1 MTILSDCQI
10 TLFVVQERGEAPK
23 EGEEETDYKLGSSK
37 PNPDRKVLFESDLYE
52 DEKGNVSISVSPVVL
67 AALRLLSSDTN
78 GLSLR
83 LGQGMSYWTGKDSR
97 KTQGYEFVYRDDVST
112 VPFLIVHNKAPCP
125 NLQVKTKYYLIVAFP
140 RHPHETP
147 KNASVCLESTKNDA
161 QILRDSLESGK
172 IKCQDLFLGKEEAAT
187 LLKQAVDSSYHIR
200 SQVTNLSIASRHIQ
214 SQREVNKI
222 NEQQKEKALLQNRM
236 TKNPTMTIVN
246 LVEEKAKHNM
256 INNVSVNPQLK
267 DNEIEVIAEDPGN
280 SLSLTADV
288 VALHPSSV
296 HSSSVT
302 AATMSTASVRC
313 KEKLQNYQSYF
324 TKFFNDPDL
333 AKQFYAGT
341 LPPNINDICA
351 RSSVMGHNVHK
362 MFNNKGQLVPN
373 WKDFIPPNMESFLRI
388 TANDLKETNHDQIT
402 PSSSYNTNPLQSNH
416 QANVM
421 SSHLSFNEQMAILEK
436 QIELS
441 RMRREERE
449 TEIRWIEAQDRRK
462 LKRKKE
468 TEDDNDDDFNDFN
481 DSTWRRG

>member
-10 TLFVVQERGEAPK
+10 TLFVVQERSEALK
-23 EGEEETDYKLGSSK
+23 EGEETDYSHCKLGSSK
-37 PNPDRKVLFESDLYE
+37 PNPDRKIFFESDLYE
-52 DEKGNVSISVSPVVL
+52 DEKGNVSISVSPVVS

-78 GLSLR
+78 GLSLH

-97 KTQGYEFVYRDDVST
+97 KTQGYELVYREDVST
-112 VPFLIVHNKAPCP
+112 VPYLIVHKAPCP

-140 RHPHETP
+140 KHPEETL

-161 QILRDSLESGK
+161 QILQDSLESGK
-172 IKCQDLFLGKEEAAT
+172 IKCQDLFLGKEEKAT

-200 SQVTNLSIASRHIQ
+200 SQVTNLSIASRHLQ

-222 NEQQKEKALLQNRM
+222 NQQQKEKALLHDRM

-246 LVEEKAKHNM
+246 LLDEKAKHNM

-267 DNEIEVIAEDPGN
+267 ENEIEVIAEDPGN

-302 AATMSTASVRC
+302 AATMSTASVRY

-333 AKQFYAGT
+333 AKQFYAGR
-341 LPPNINDICA
+341 LPPSINDICA

-362 MFNNKGQLVPN
+362 MFNKKGQLVPN
-373 WKDFIPPNMESFLRI
+373 WKDFILLRE
-388 TANDLKETNHDQIT
+388 N
-402 PSSSYNTNPLQSNH
+402 
-416 QANVM
+416 
-421 SSHLSFNEQMAILEK
+421 
-436 QIELS
+436 
-441 RMRREERE
+441 ERE
-449 TEIRWIEAQDRRK
+449 
-462 LKRKKE
+462 
-468 TEDDNDDDFNDFN
+468 
-481 DSTWRRG
+481 